1 MTTSVPNIQFTPT
14 GLILPTEQEILEG
27 VLTDINNAFGG
38 GLNRNLETPQGQLAS
53 SIAAIISDKNNQIAW
68 LVNNLD
74 PDYSD
79 GIMQDAIG
87 KIYFIK
93 RKGKINSSVTCEFN
107 GLPGTIIPKGFVVKD
122 EQGNEWSLDQE
133 ISILENG
140 KVSGTLTADGIYGA
154 KANTITQLT
163 QAIIGLDRVTNPQD
177 ATPGVD
183 VENRRDFAE
192 RYHKSVAINSQ
203 GMPAS
208 VYANVSKLPG
218 VSDCYVID
226 NPKDEVVRVGATN
239 KELIR
244 HSIYVAVVGGD
255 DKAIAETIWRYAGNG
270 CDYNGNKT
278 VIVKDERYLEPKPSY
293 EIKFQRPS
301 DLPVYFQIKIKRG
314 ADLNAEENIRASILK
329 NFRESRLK
337 IGTTIFAIGYVAD
350 LVGILGKEF
359 LLDVKVGKSGT
370 QFSDQLEVG
379 IDQIP
384 TISENN
390 IKVVVV

>member
-1 MTTSVPNIQFTPT
+1 
-14 GLILPTEQEILEG
+14 
-27 VLTDINNAFGG
+27 
-38 GLNRNLETPQGQLAS
+38 
-53 SIAAIISDKNNQIAW
+53 
-68 LVNNLD
+68 
-74 PDYSD
+74 
-79 GIMQDAIG
+79 
-87 KIYFIK
+87 
-93 RKGKINSSVTCEFN
+93 
-107 GLPGTIIPKGFVVKD
+107 
-122 EQGNEWSLDQE
+122 
-133 ISILENG
+133 
-140 KVSGTLTADGIYGA
+140 
-154 KANTITQLT
+154 
-163 QAIIGLDRVTNPQD
+163 
-177 ATPGVD
+177 
-183 VENRRDFAE
+183 
-192 RYHKSVAINSQ
+192 
-203 GMPAS
+203 MPAS

-226 NPKDEVVRVGATN
+226 NPKDEIVRVGATN